1 MMNLEK
7 DLRIKRGVSKK
18 PHTFE
23 KKYNKLVLD
32 YSNDTIV

>member
-7 DLRIKRGVSKK
+7 DLRIKHGVSKK
-18 PHTFE
+18 SHTLE

-32 YSNDTIV
+32 YSNDTVI